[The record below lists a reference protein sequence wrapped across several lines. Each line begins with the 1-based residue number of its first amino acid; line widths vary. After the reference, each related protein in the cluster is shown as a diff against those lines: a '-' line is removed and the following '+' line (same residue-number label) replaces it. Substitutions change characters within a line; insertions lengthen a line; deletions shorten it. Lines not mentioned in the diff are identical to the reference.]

1 MWRRLISCPGKPSK
15 FFKRPDAQ
23 MRLCVM
29 KCEFNTWIGLGN
41 ETWNSTGGCPRSQ
54 LRSSNGLLKKDSSPR
69 YDEIQSRISLS
80 KTMIQL
86 KHHSTCSQFGQLR
99 GALNL
104 DGAEARDHFKDIL
117 YNQVCFS
124 SLMSTLMLTLCRS
137 WVGNLRKNFPNLRT
151 LWKRRVK
158 GIPLM
163 TFIADQKSQS
173 LVRLRRE
180 YDLVSVIRMDM
191 CWLYD
196 TFLKFAFWVKRIC
209 SPRNPLFESC
219 FSLVL
224 SKVEH
229 VPQPNKDN
237 AFTFTF
243 TFGSSSIT
251 MSSPAQALKERS

>member
-54 LRSSNGLLKKDSSPR
+54 LRSSNGLVKKDSSLR

-158 GIPLM
+158 GILLM

-173 LVRLRRE
+173 LVRLKRE
-180 YDLVSVIRMDM
+180 YDLVSVIRMDICAGYM
-191 CWLYD
+191 IH
-196 TFLKFAFWVKRIC
+196 FWC
-209 SPRNPLFESC
+209 SRSES
-219 FSLVL
+219 SVSVHRGILS
-224 SKVEH
+224 SKV
-229 VPQPNKDN
+229 VFPW
-237 AFTFTF
+237 
-243 TFGSSSIT
+243 SSQKLST
-251 MSSPAQALKERS
+251 CHNQTKTTPSPSPSLSVLLP